1 MPKFKV
7 TGYAYLPVMCTIEV
21 EARNSRQAEA
31 IAFEK
36 WRKSERKA
44 DFIVPNSTDETAIHT
59 FEPTQVSAIS

>member
-1 MPKFKV
+1 
-7 TGYAYLPVMCTIEV
+7 MCTIEV